1 MKKLAI
7 FLITLFSLE
16 SCGHTSQ
23 AQHENSPVDNF
34 NVADL
39 LYKFQF
45 DMTFI
50 YGEAFTNKAWH

>member
-16 SCGHTSQ
+16 SCGQTSQ
-23 AQHENSPVDNF
+23 VHENSLTDNL
-34 NVADL
+34 NVADV